1 MPPDLLPDMAL
12 DAVVPAGTLGF
23 GPSFL
28 AVYGAGLIVPA
39 TLLWLALAQLARH
52 LAWAR
57 RARELRILKRLPEAA
72 PGREEQLVVARGVV
86 EPAPDADHGAE
97 AHAPVVR
104 VAIEQSNGL
113 ALGRSGPA
121 DRWTETSREVTA
133 KPFYLTLAS
142 GERLRVVPDQ
152 HVIPAELRAH
162 AEPIGPGERRRLAEV
177 HAGDEVFVTG
187 VLRREPDP
195 AAETGGYRGGGTAP
209 VLRRAPRQRMLISR
223 DLPERR
229 FQQAAGFY
237 GHVAVLLTL
246 ATLMVQG
253 ALFLGFNLLH
263 ASGEPVIAEVEDL
276 ARFGRGRTGKVYAR
290 FRERAGSEPV
300 RMQDR
305 VDLSTYAALEAR
317 GFGAPVPFLLSPRN
331 PALHQIGT
339 EPRLH
344 TWKAAALVGLW
355 IGGLL
360 LYRNA
365 ARRRLPWYTQRKLF
379 ERDGPGRA

>member
-1 MPPDLLPDMAL
+1 MPPDLLPDVAL
-12 DAVVPAGTLGF
+12 DVVVPAGTLGF

-28 AVYGAGLIVPA
+28 VVYAAGLIVPA

-57 RARELRILKRLPEAA
+57 RARELQVLKRLPEAA

-97 AHAPVVR
+97 PDAAVVR
-104 VAIEQSNGL
+104 VTIEQSNGL
-113 ALGRSGPA
+113 ALGRNGPA
-121 DRWTETSREVTA
+121 NRWTETSREVTA

-142 GERLRVVPDQ
+142 GERMRVVPDQ
-152 HVIPAELRAH
+152 HVIPAELRAR

-195 AAETGGYRGGGTAP
+195 TAETGGYRGGGTAP
-209 VLRRAPRQRMLISR
+209 VLRRAHRQRMLIST

-229 FQQAAGFY
+229 FLQAAGFY
-237 GHVAVLLTL
+237 GYVAVALTL
-246 ATLMVQG
+246 AILMVQG
-253 ALFLGFNLLH
+253 ALFLRFNLLH
-263 ASGEPVIAEVEDL
+263 ATGEPVIAEVVDL
-276 ARFGRGRTGKVYAR
+276 LHRAPSQTAKVYAR
-290 FRERAGSEPV
+290 FWDRAAAATIHLD
-300 RMQDR
+300 DR
-305 VDLSTYAALEAR
+305 VDLATYAVLDAKGA
-317 GFGAPVPFLLSPRN
+317 GAPVPFLLSPRN
-331 PALHQIGT
+331 PELYQLGT

-344 TWKAAALVGLW
+344 IWKATALLGLW

-360 LYRNA
+360 LYRKI
-365 ARRRLPWYTQRKLF
+365 ARRKLPWYTQRRLI